1 MGRRRFT
8 KTLLGVGFGASA
20 VAGLTIED
28 VKGAASDQVP
38 IVIGY
43 EPNEDGTDLNPV
55 TKYVPADWYNDNL
68 HAKKIHERKAP
79 GLLKHPH
86 VKGVGFEPGEYGG
99 KRAEITVSID
109 ARHKDEAAAI
119 VPESVDGVPFTISY
133 VGDYELGTCSC
144 PTGNY
149 NTWHSGDY
157 VSGGMQICNG
167 NGSYGTLSGRAVQNG
182 TEYFLVNNHMYGDN
196 GTTHQGEPLYQP
208 DCNYDP
214 LGEVHKGYCRWD
226 AMLITPKNGH
236 EPVSQYEDANPSEN
250 ITGFF
255 TRSGLSDIK
264 AAGRDIEKY
273 GCRTGRTSG
282 KIKNTDKWTSFYGC
296 TSKTGQLAWGTSDK
310 FNDGD
315 SGSVAYHEAPD
326 GNGGYTDSSIW
337 TCGLCSARTADWAD
351 ATDDYV
357 WGTSAW
363 KLHNA
368 EGIILGKKS

>member
-1 MGRRRFT
+1 M
-8 KTLLGVGFGASA
+8 
-20 VAGLTIED
+20 
-28 VKGAASDQVP
+28 
-38 IVIGY
+38 
-43 EPNEDGTDLNPV
+43 
-55 TKYVPADWYNDNL
+55 
-68 HAKKIHERKAP
+68 
-79 GLLKHPH
+79 
-86 VKGVGFEPGEYGG
+86 KGVGFEPGEYGG

-109 ARHKDEAAAI
+109 ARHKDEAAAM
-119 VPESVDGVPFTISY
+119 VPESVDGVPFTILY

-144 PTGNY
+144 PTGEY
-149 NTWHSGDY
+149 NTWHSGDF

-182 TEYFLVNNHMYGDN
+182 TEYFLINNHMYGDN

-214 LGEVHKGYCRWD
+214 LGVVHKGYCRWD

-236 EPVSQYEDANPSEN
+236 EPVSKYEDANPSESV
-250 ITGFF
+250 TGFF

-296 TSKTGQLAWGTSDK
+296 TSKTGQLAWGTNEK

-326 GNGGYTDSSIW
+326 TSGGYTNNSIW
-337 TCGLCSARTADWAD
+337 TCGLCSAHTADWAE

-363 KLHNA
+363 KLYNA
-368 EGIILGKKS
+368 EGIILGQNS